1 MVLYLLSSF
10 TIWQDWDFDQNQ
22 AILTYNAKLANNLW
36 NLLNRASV
44 LTLKLEQENGFENVE
59 FDKNILENLK
69 NYEQNYKNSFEKYEL
84 KNVLD
89 FTFKFLDDL
98 NLFVT
103 EKEPW
108 KMMKDENLLPEAKN
122 ILFTIC
128 ESLRQVW
135 INLYPFFP
143 EKMSKLFE
151 TLWVENYSEKLEN
164 WDIEELKSQKE
175 VFKIMKKPEI
185 LFEKF
190 DI

>member
-1 MVLYLLSSF
+1 
-10 TIWQDWDFDQNQ
+10 
-22 AILTYNAKLANNLW
+22 
-36 NLLNRASV
+36 LLNRASV

-108 KMMKDENLLPEAKN
+108 KMMKDENLLSEAKN

-128 ESLRQVW
+128 ESLRQV
-135 INLYPFFP
+135 
-143 EKMSKLFE
+143 
-151 TLWVENYSEKLEN
+151 
-164 WDIEELKSQKE
+164 
-175 VFKIMKKPEI
+175 
-185 LFEKF
+185 
-190 DI
+190 

>member
-1 MVLYLLSSF
+1 M
-10 TIWQDWDFDQNQ
+10 QNLQ
-22 AILTYNAKLANNLW
+22 ITF
-36 NLLNRASV
+36 
-44 LTLKLEQENGFENVE
+44 ENGFENVE

-108 KMMKDENLLPEAKN
+108 KMMKDENLLSEAKN

-151 TLWVENYSEKLEN
+151 TLWLENYSEKLEN

>member
-1 MVLYLLSSF
+1 M
-10 TIWQDWDFDQNQ
+10 
-22 AILTYNAKLANNLW
+22 
-36 NLLNRASV
+36 LNRASV

-108 KMMKDENLLPEAKN
+108 KMMKDENLLSEAKN

-128 ESLRQVW
+128 ESLRQV
-135 INLYPFFP
+135 
-143 EKMSKLFE
+143 
-151 TLWVENYSEKLEN
+151 
-164 WDIEELKSQKE
+164 
-175 VFKIMKKPEI
+175 
-185 LFEKF
+185 
-190 DI
+190 